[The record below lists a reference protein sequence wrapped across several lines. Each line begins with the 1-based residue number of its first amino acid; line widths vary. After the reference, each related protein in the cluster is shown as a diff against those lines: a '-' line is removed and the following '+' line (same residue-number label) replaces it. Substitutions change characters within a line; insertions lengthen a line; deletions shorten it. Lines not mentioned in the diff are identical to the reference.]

1 MSLPKCLRRACLL
14 PSPLSIPLPLLLL
27 LECSRLSS
35 LRAHRAGSRTSL
47 CGLSR
52 WGRAR
57 RPVAV
62 HIVVM
67 FLSVTMYTATS
78 RCVAVLASSLPGV
91 CVRLARCSL
100 RSCWSRC
107 CAIYAMTLRVAP
119 LAAWALMAARPPTM
133 HEVFRL
139 YSKCWNLEQRIVPSS
154 WGCGF
159 LL

>member
-35 LRAHRAGSRTSL
+35 LRAHRAGSRTSM

-57 RPVAV
+57 RSVAV
-62 HIVVM
+62 HIVV
-67 FLSVTMYTATS
+67 SVTMYTATS

-119 LAAWALMAARPPTM
+119 LATWALMAARPPTM